1 MMLDSERG
9 RKAGRNWKEGN
20 GYMMLDRERG
30 RKEMEGR
37 KDMFYLTTSS
47 AYFIYGY
54 MMLDSE
60 RGRKAE
66 RNWKEGRKWLYDV
79 G

>member
-1 MMLDSERG
+1 MVYLTTRS
-9 RKAGRNWKEGN
+9 AHFIY

-37 KDMFYLTTSS
+37 KDMFYLTTCS